1 MAKLYKLTDVD
12 RYTRNNTKWGK
23 NVTHTTD
30 GSGEL
35 CGPGWLHA
43 YTDPLLAVLLNPIHC
58 NYSRFRLWEA
68 EGEIGKND
76 KGLKVGTRSL
86 TTIREIP
93 IPKITTKQKI
103 RFAIL
108 CAMAVYKDETWTD
121 WANNWLSGKDRSAA
135 TAVVA
140 AEAAETAAVAEA
152 AAAVAARAA
161 YGAEAAAVVAAGAA
175 ARAARA
181 AEAAAAVAA
190 RAAARAAYGAAEAA
204 AAETAAAR
212 AEAAA
217 VVAAGAAAAEAYGAE
232 TAAEA
237 AAVAA
242 YGAETAAVAASK
254 TLDLIAIA
262 HKAVDDG

>member
-58 NYSRFRLWEA
+58 GYSRFRLWEA

-108 CAMAVYKDETWTD
+108 CAMAVYKDQTWTD

-140 AEAAETAAVAEA
+140 AEAAEAAAVVAVAAYAAAAAEA
-152 AAAVAARAA
+152 AAAAAVVTA
-161 YGAEAAAVVAAGAA
+161 YGAEAAAVVAA
-175 ARAARA
+175 
-181 AEAAAAVAA
+181 E
-190 RAAARAAYGAAEAA
+190 
-204 AAETAAAR
+204 
-212 AEAAA
+212 
-217 VVAAGAAAAEAYGAE
+217 
-232 TAAEA
+232 
-237 AAVAA
+237 
-242 YGAETAAVAASK
+242 VAASK

>member
-12 RYTRNNTKWGK
+12 GYTRNNTKWGK

-58 NYSRFRLWEA
+58 GYSSFRLWEA

-108 CAMAVYKDETWTD
+108 CAMAVYKDQTWTD

-135 TAVVA
+135 TAAVAARA
-140 AEAAETAAVAEA
+140 AEAATAAARA
-152 AAAVAARAA
+152 ATAA
-161 YGAEAAAVVAAGAA
+161 YGAEAAA
-175 ARAARA
+175 
-181 AEAAAAVAA
+181 EVAA
-190 RAAARAAYGAAEAA
+190 RA
-204 AAETAAAR
+204 
-212 AEAAA
+212 
-217 VVAAGAAAAEAYGAE
+217 
-232 TAAEA
+232 
-237 AAVAA
+237 
-242 YGAETAAVAASK
+242 AASK